1 MHWSVLAK
9 VKILSQPADL
19 PFPRKCSFCILG
31 HFWHMIT
38 SSMRSPQPPALLCN
52 LCFVT
57 FLECS
62 KSNGIFL
69 KVLAK
74 NLDCEKKKSQK
85 VLLRVAPPCNFH
97 KQLFSS
103 HKMFDKKRLITTRH
117 RGKHFCSRSFWASN
131 FYLQARQSSKLMLTT
146 GCAKWG
152 HEFCILFGIHILF
165 LLLHM
170 GILCCAATLTLTETN
185 CSPSSLKNSLIQPN
199 HD

>member
-1 MHWSVLAK
+1 
-9 VKILSQPADL
+9 
-19 PFPRKCSFCILG
+19 
-31 HFWHMIT
+31 MIT

-62 KSNGIFL
+62 KSNSMFL

-131 FYLQARQSSKLMLTT
+131 FFCKQGNLQNWCWQQDVLNEAMNSASFL
-146 GCAKWG
+146 
-152 HEFCILFGIHILF
+152 EFIFFFCYSIWVFCVAQPLWPWLKPS
-165 LLLHM
+165 
-170 GILCCAATLTLTETN
+170 AAQVLSE
-185 CSPSSLKNSLIQPN
+185 IV
-199 HD
+199 